1 MKLKKLIA
9 LLVAVACVI
18 TLAACGK
25 NKGSE
30 QESLPEKPED
40 VFDIMESIAEENS
53 DADVSSYVMAAE
65 SDLTWEEVEGGVSIT
80 GYTGADTAIE
90 LPAQISGK
98 NVVAIGS
105 NAFSTTSVAGVKL
118 PDTVETIEY
127 RAFFYLGTLVEVKM
141 GSGVKTIG
149 EGAFQGC
156 AALSNVELN
165 AGLET
170 IGDYSFCMCNSL
182 KEINIPDTVSTLGM
196 TSFGMTALETVRIP
210 GSVQVVGKQAFVDC
224 KRLKEVVIED
234 GVQELAASVFESCE
248 ALTRAELPT
257 SIQTYGFYPFLYA
270 DNVTIYA
277 PAGSAAVS
285 FAEEY
290 GIPVKNN

>member
-18 TLAACGK
+18 TLVACGK

-90 LPAQISGK
+90 LPAQISGQ

-105 NAFSTTSVAGVKL
+105 NAFSNTSVAGVKL
-118 PDTVETIEY
+118 PDTVETIKY
-127 RAFFYLGTLVEVKM
+127 HAFYYLGTLVEVKM

-156 AALSNVELN
+156 ASLSNVELN
-165 AGLET
+165 VGLEILGEDCFST
-170 IGDYSFCMCNSL
+170 CTSLAEISIPGSVTSIGAGSFC
-182 KEINIPDTVSTLGM
+182 
-196 TSFGMTALETVRIP
+196 MTALESVRIP
-210 GSVQVVGKQAFVDC
+210 GSVQVVGKQAFTNC
-224 KRLKEVVIED
+224 MSLKEVVIED
-234 GVQELAASVFESCE
+234 GVQELCDRVFERCK
-248 ALTRAELPT
+248 ALTRAELPA
-257 SIQTYGFYPFLYA
+257 SIQTFGYYPFLYA